1 MELAILGGVAA
12 LGVIFAVML
21 LAARRAALTG
31 RDALRE
37 QVRFSSDV
45 FDSLPIGLA
54 MRDLEG
60 RYVFVNRAW
69 EEFVGAKREDVIG
82 KTVHDRTNREV
93 ADVIMADD
101 RKALAGGPGK
111 ASELQDLVHRGR
123 HFMLTR
129 SVIAN
134 VKGELLGV
142 LVASVDTTERQ
153 AMEQALRD
161 QAKFTDDL
169 IDSLP
174 VALAMR
180 DHEGRYLFV
189 NHTWEKLFGDVRA
202 RVVGQRLHERVSRQT
217 ADEVMALDR
226 EAAERGPDAIVTRD
240 FLFGERHL
248 MQTRRLMTDGAGKP
262 RGVLIASSD
271 TTDRYTMQE
280 ALAEEQMRFELVVR
294 AARLG
299 IVDWDGVRRVA
310 WYSPRFKEILRYPA
324 DADTSQWPDY
334 WSMVHPEDRERVQG
348 RFRAHVQDRDDE
360 LHETIEYRLRRAD
373 GGYVW
378 IEASGASVRDA
389 NGFVTRFIAS
399 IEDISERRFQDEQLR
414 NAVRLREEVERMSR
428 HDLKTPLNSVIA
440 MARLLRE
447 GRQLAREDDQ
457 LLGSIERAGYRV
469 LNMVNLSLD
478 LFRMEQGSYEFRP
491 RAVDLA
497 AVARRV
503 AEDLERQAQSKG
515 VTVDVRAAGRTIAY
529 GEELLCYSMLANLVK
544 NAIEAAPDASV
555 VSVTFEAVDEVLFTR
570 VHNDGAV
577 PDDMRPR
584 FFQKYATFGK
594 SGGMGLGAYSA
605 RLMARVQQGEAKLE
619 TSFENGTTVTVSLGL
634 AAQPSPL
641 EEKNTEQGN
650 GVSVHPAKTS
660 ASRRVLIVDDD
671 EFNRLVFRRS
681 LPQPPFQV
689 EEAVNGRAA
698 LEAARRAWP
707 DAVLLDLEMPVMDG
721 FEAARRLRDMGR
733 EGQRGRCVIIAISS
747 NDEAAVVERALAAGC
762 DHYLVK
768 PAPRE
773 ALLKLLDA
781 DAVSLDPDLRASLP
795 AFLASRR
802 KMLDELPEALAGA
815 DRARFRRVAHKLA
828 GSFSLYGFAWAA
840 AQCRELERAAEQG
853 DAAELTKRA
862 AAVRAHLDTVNVA

>member
-12 LGVIFAVML
+12 LGVVFAVML

-31 RDALRE
+31 RHALRE
-37 QVRFSSDV
+37 QARFSSEV
-45 FDSLPIGLA
+45 FDALPIGLA
-54 MRDLEG
+54 MRDLDG

-82 KTVHDRTNREV
+82 KTVHDRTSREV
-93 ADVIMADD
+93 ADLIMADD

-134 VKGELLGV
+134 AKGELLGV

-153 AMEQALRD
+153 AMEQTLRD

-189 NHTWEKLFGDVRA
+189 NNTWEKLFGDVRA

-248 MQTRRLMTDGAGKP
+248 MQTRRLMTDGAGKA

-271 TTDRYTMQE
+271 TTERYTMQE

-299 IVDWDGVRRVA
+299 IVDWDGVRRIA

-324 DADTSQWPDY
+324 DADTAQWPDY
-334 WSMVHPEDRERVQG
+334 WDMVHPEDRERVQG
-348 RFRAHVQDRDDE
+348 RFRDHVQDRDDE

-414 NAVRLREEVERMSR
+414 SAVRLREEVERMSR

-447 GRQLAREDDQ
+447 GRSLAREDDQ

-503 AEDLERQAQSKG
+503 VDDLERQAQSKG
-515 VTVDVRAAGRTIAY
+515 VTVEVRASGRTSAY
-529 GEELLCYSMLANLVK
+529 GEEILCYSMLANLVK

-555 VSVTFEAVDEVLFTR
+555 VSVTFEAADEVLFTR

-577 PDDMRPR
+577 PEDMRPR

-619 TSFENGTTVTVSLGL
+619 TSFEKGTTVTVSLAL
-634 AAQPSPL
+634 APETFAADP
-641 EEKNTEQGN
+641 EVEQHSH
-650 GVSVHPAKTS
+650 VAVKTS

-721 FEAARRLRDMGR
+721 FEAARRLRELGR
-733 EGQRGRCVIIAISS
+733 GGGRGRCVIIAISS

-802 KMLDELPEALAGA
+802 KMLDEMPDALAGA
-815 DRARFRRVAHKLA
+815 DRARFRRLAHKLA

-853 DAAELTKRA
+853 EAADLSRRA